1 MSKAVTILGGG
12 SWGMAVAHLLDRKG
26 LQVTLWEHFPEDYEK
41 LKELRGNPDKLPGLK
56 LAESI
61 RVTDNLEDA
70 VNSSRLLV
78 LAIPSQFVRAVLA
91 RITPGTDGPRAVVSL
106 AKGIEKHTLKRM
118 SEVILDEMSLAGDKI
133 VALSGPSHAEEV
145 IRDMP
150 TTVVAAGSSEA
161 LVTEIQELFSD
172 NYFRVYMCHDLVG
185 VELGGSLKNIIAIAA
200 GIADGLG
207 MGDNTKGAL
216 MTRGLAEITR
226 LGISMGADP
235 ETFAGLSGMGDLIT
249 TCISRHSRN
258 RWVGERI
265 GKGEKLDDVLK
276 KMTMVAEGV
285 ETTRSGYQLAR
296 LHRVEM
302 PITEAVYSVL
312 FENVAP
318 AEAVGNLMGRTLKP
332 EIWQ

>member
-1 MSKAVTILGGG
+1 MSESITILGGG

-26 LQVTLWEHFPEDYEK
+26 LPVTLWEYFPEDFEK
-41 LKELRGNPDKLPGLK
+41 LINLRGNPDKLPELK
-56 LAESI
+56 LADTI
-61 RVTDNLEDA
+61 RVTNNLEDA
-70 VNSSRLLV
+70 VKSTRLLV
-78 LAIPSQFVRAVLA
+78 VAIPSQFVRSVLTRVGNKA
-91 RITPGTDGPRAVVSL
+91 GHLRAIISL
-106 AKGIEKHTLKRM
+106 AKGIEKKTLKRM
-118 SEVILDEMSLAGDKI
+118 SEVILDETSLEADKVI
-133 VALSGPSHAEEV
+133 ALSGPSHAEEV

-150 TTVVAAGSSEA
+150 TTVVASGTSEK
-161 LVTEIQELFSD
+161 LVAHVQELFSD
-172 NYFRVYMCHDLVG
+172 SNFRVYMCHDLVG

-200 GIADGLG
+200 GIADGLR

-216 MTRGLAEITR
+216 MTRGIAEITR
-226 LGISMGADP
+226 LGISMGAEP

-265 GKGEKLDDVLK
+265 GKGEKLDEILR
-276 KMTMVAEGV
+276 KMKMVAEGV

-296 LHRVEM
+296 LHGVEM
-302 PITEAVYSVL
+302 PITEAVYNVL